1 MTMLFQSDLLYSL
14 FPDTTKNLDF
24 TITEVNTDS
33 RKNAPDSLF
42 VPIRGERF
50 DAHAFIEQ
58 AIAQGAVA
66 SLWDKSIPVPEAAA
80 SIVLFLVDD
89 TLQALQRLAQAHRE
103 AVDPIVVGITGSNGK
118 TTTKDLVTSVLKEK
132 YDVLATKGN
141 LNNHI
146 GLPLTIL
153 SMRPSCEVLVL
164 EMGMSNFGEIELL
177 SHIAQ
182 PDYAIITN
190 IGESHI
196 EFLGSREGIAKA
208 KSEITAGLAKDG
220 MLIIDGDES
229 LLAAHHSKK
238 TTITCG
244 FEAHND
250 QLLTIEK
257 TRESTTVFSVNGE
270 NYTFSLLGAHNVRNA
285 GYAIVLGR
293 QLGLTQEQI
302 QRALSKPSMTGM
314 RMELLDGVNGSKI
327 INDAYNASPTS
338 MKAAIQTVQG
348 MPFGRRILVLGDIYE
363 IGAESKR
370 YHRDIATV
378 ITTDSSYVFTVG
390 EDADEISA
398 ALKDE
403 RMTAIHFPDKDS
415 LTEALLPLLQEDT
428 IVLLKASR
436 GMKMESI
443 LDTIAVMEE
452 NK

>member
-1 MTMLFQSDLLYSL
+1 MLFTSDFLYDL
-14 FPDTTKNLDF
+14 FPDATKQQDF
-24 TITEVNTDS
+24 EIAQVNTDS
-33 RKNAPDSLF
+33 RKEAPGSLF

-66 SLWDKSIPVPEAAA
+66 SLWDKSVPVPEAAA
-80 SIVLFLVDD
+80 AIVLFLVDD
-89 TLQALQRLAQAHRE
+89 TLEALQELAKAHRE
-103 AVDPIVVGITGSNGK
+103 AVDPLVVGITGSNGK

-132 YDVLATKGN
+132 YEVLATKGN

-153 SMRPSCEVLVL
+153 SMQPSCEVLVL

-177 SHIAQ
+177 SRIAQ

-208 KSEITAGLAKDG
+208 KSEITAGLAEDG
-220 MLIIDGDES
+220 MLIIDGDEP
-229 LLAAHHSKK
+229 LLSYHHGKK
-238 TTITCG
+238 TTVTCG
-244 FEAHND
+244 FEEHNK
-250 QLLTIEK
+250 QRLHVEQ
-257 TRESTTVFSVNGE
+257 TRDAATVFSVNGE
-270 NYTFSLLGAHNVRNA
+270 KYTFSLLGTHNVRNA

-293 QLGLTQEQI
+293 QLGLSRDLI
-302 QRALSKPSMTGM
+302 QHALNAPSMTGM
-314 RMELLDGVNGSKI
+314 RMELLAGLNGSKI

-338 MKAAIQTVQG
+338 MKAAIRTVQE
-348 MPFGRRILVLGDIYE
+348 MPYAKRILVLGDIYE

-370 YHRDIATV
+370 YHREIANA
-378 ITTDSSYVFTVG
+378 ITTDTSHVFTVG
-390 EDADEISA
+390 EDAAEIA
-398 ALKDE
+398 DALKGE
-403 RMTAIHFPDKDS
+403 QITAVHFHDKQS
-415 LTEALLPLLQEDT
+415 LAEALVPLLQEDT

-452 NK
+452 N